1 MNTITASRP
10 QKLSLYIMAALYIA
24 AGINHFVSPKF
35 YAAIMPPYIP
45 FHTLAIFVSG
55 AAESILGFLLLFNHT
70 RKAASWGIVIV
81 LLAIFPAN
89 VQMLVNYIKQ
99 NNPFI
104 WVAVLRLPLQALLI
118 WWALK
123 QKNLII

>member
-1 MNTITASRP
+1 MNTITASHP

>member
-1 MNTITASRP
+1 MNTITASHP

-55 AAESILGFLLLFNHT
+55 AAKSILGFLLLFNHT

>member
-1 MNTITASRP
+1 MNTTTASLP
-10 QKLSLYIMAALYIA
+10 QKLSLYIMAALYMA

-55 AAESILGFLLLFNHT
+55 AAESILGLLLLFNPT
-70 RKAASWGIVIV
+70 RKAASWGIVIL

>member
-1 MNTITASRP
+1 MNTITASHP

-35 YAAIMPPYIP
+35 YGAIMPPYIP

-55 AAESILGFLLLFNHT
+55 AAESILGLLLLFNPT
-70 RKAASWGIVIV
+70 RKAASWGIVIL

-118 WWALK
+118 WWTLK
-123 QKNLII
+123 QKNLIL

>member
-1 MNTITASRP
+1 MNTTTASLP
-10 QKLSLYIMAALYIA
+10 QKLSLYIMAALYMA
-24 AGINHFVSPKF
+24 AGINHFISPKF

-45 FHTLAIFVSG
+45 FHTLAIFISG
-55 AAESILGFLLLFNHT
+55 AAGCLLGLLLLFNHT
-70 RKAASWGIVIV
+70 RKAASWGIVI
-81 LLAIFPAN
+81 LLIAIFPAN

-99 NNPFI
+99 NNPLI